1 MLKKKIAVLT
11 ATRAEYGLLRPVIK
25 RLRAS
30 EYFQV
35 ELVVTGMH
43 LSTEFGST
51 YKEIEQ
57 DGEHIDK
64 KIEILLSS
72 DTAVAM
78 SKAMGLA
85 MISFSE
91 YFETNR
97 PDAVL
102 VLGDRY
108 ETLAVTCAAMNAQIP
123 IIHMHGGEAT
133 EGLIDEAIRHAIT
146 KMSYL
151 HLTSTEQ
158 YRKRVIQMGE
168 QPERVFNVGATGVE
182 NALHVEIMSR
192 EELEDSLQCC
202 LDRPYAVVTFHPVTL
217 EVNSAK
223 VQMQE
228 LLAAMSEQP
237 EFLYL
242 CTKANADTGG
252 REINRLLDEYA
263 KTADN
268 IFVYESLGVR
278 RYLSALKYADVVIG
292 NSSSGIIEVPS
303 FGIPTIN
310 IGDRQKGRIQ
320 ADSIINCKP
329 DRRSISESIEKAR
342 STAFREIAKKTK
354 NPYGGGNTSQ
364 AIVDLLYEHLVK
376 RPIDLKKKFY
386 DLDVGEV

>member
-1 MLKKKIAVLT
+1 MMKISVIT

-25 RLRAS
+25 RLRTS

-57 DGEHIDK
+57 DGEHIDN

-85 MISFSE
+85 MISFAE
-91 YFETNR
+91 YFEYNK
-97 PDAVL
+97 PDAIL
-102 VLGDRY
+102 ILGDRY
-108 ETLAVTCAAMNAQIP
+108 EILAVSCAAMNARIP

-168 QPERVFNVGATGVE
+168 QPDRVFNVGATGVE
-182 NALHVEIMSR
+182 NALHVEIMDKK
-192 EELEDSLQCC
+192 ELEDSLKCR

-217 EVNSAK
+217 EADTAK
-223 VQMQE
+223 LQMQE
-228 LLAAMSEQP
+228 LLAAMDDHP
-237 EFLYL
+237 EYIYL
-242 CTKANADTGG
+242 CTKANADAGG

-263 KTADN
+263 KKVDN
-268 IFVYESLGVR
+268 TFVYESLGMR
-278 RYLSALKYADVVIG
+278 KYLSALKYADVVIG

-320 ADSIINCKP
+320 AESIINCEP
-329 DRRSISESIEKAR
+329 DRLSISKSIKKAKN
-342 STAFREIAKKTK
+342 TAFRESVKNAE
-354 NPYGGGNTSQ
+354 NPYGDGYTSK
-364 AIVDLLYEHLVK
+364 AIVDILYEHLIK
-376 RPIDLKKKFY
+376 RPIDLKKKFF
-386 DLDVGEV
+386 DVNMGEV

>member
-1 MLKKKIAVLT
+1 MKKKIVVLT

-30 EYFQV
+30 DYFQV

-51 YKEIEQ
+51 YREIEQ
-57 DGEHIDK
+57 DGERIDN

-78 SKAMGLA
+78 SKTMGLA

-91 YFETNR
+91 YFETSQ
-97 PDAVL
+97 PDGIL
-102 VLGDRY
+102 ILGDRY
-108 ETLAVTCAAMNAQIP
+108 EMLAVSCAAMNAQIP

-151 HLTSTEQ
+151 HLTSTER

-168 QPERVFNVGATGVE
+168 QPDRVFNVGATGVE
-182 NALHVEIMSR
+182 NALHVDIMDK
-192 EELEDSLQCC
+192 EELEDSLKCS

-217 EVNSAK
+217 ETNTAK
-223 VQMQE
+223 LQMQE
-228 LLAAMSEQP
+228 LLQAMSEHS
-237 EFLYL
+237 EYLYL
-242 CTKANADTGG
+242 CTKANADAGG
-252 REINRLLDEYA
+252 REINRLLDEHA
-263 KTADN
+263 KKADN

-329 DRRSISESIEKAR
+329 DRLSISESIEKAKDI
-342 STAFREIAKKTK
+342 AFRESAKKTK

-364 AIVDLLYEHLVK
+364 AIVDILYEHLVK

>member
-1 MLKKKIAVLT
+1 MRKKIAVAT

-30 EYFQV
+30 KYFQV

-57 DGEHIDK
+57 DGEHIDN

-85 MISFSE
+85 MISFAE
-91 YFETNR
+91 YFENNK

-102 VLGDRY
+102 ILGDRY
-108 ETLAVTCAAMNAQIP
+108 EILAVSCAAMNARIP

-168 QPERVFNVGATGVE
+168 QPDRVFNVGATGVE
-182 NALHVEIMSR
+182 NALHVETMDKK
-192 EELEDSLQCC
+192 ELEDSL
-202 LDRPYAVVTFHPVTL
+202 
-217 EVNSAK
+217 K
-223 VQMQE
+223 
-228 LLAAMSEQP
+228 
-237 EFLYL
+237 
-242 CTKANADTGG
+242 
-252 REINRLLDEYA
+252 
-263 KTADN
+263 
-268 IFVYESLGVR
+268 
-278 RYLSALKYADVVIG
+278 
-292 NSSSGIIEVPS
+292 
-303 FGIPTIN
+303 
-310 IGDRQKGRIQ
+310 
-320 ADSIINCKP
+320 
-329 DRRSISESIEKAR
+329 
-342 STAFREIAKKTK
+342 
-354 NPYGGGNTSQ
+354 
-364 AIVDLLYEHLVK
+364 
-376 RPIDLKKKFY
+376 
-386 DLDVGEV
+386 

>member
-1 MLKKKIAVLT
+1 MMKISVIT

-43 LSTEFGST
+43 LSMEFGST

-57 DGEHIDK
+57 DGEHIDN

-91 YFETNR
+91 YFETSK

-102 VLGDRY
+102 ILGDRY
-108 ETLAVTCAAMNAQIP
+108 EMLAVSCTAMNAKIP

-182 NALHVEIMSR
+182 NALHVDLMTR
-192 EELEDSLQCC
+192 EELEDSLKCS
-202 LDRPYAVVTFHPVTL
+202 LNRPYAIVTFHPVTL
-217 EVNSAK
+217 EADTVTL
-223 VQMQE
+223 QMQE
-228 LLAAMSEQP
+228 LLAAMQEHSEY
-237 EFLYL
+237 LYL
-242 CTKANADTGG
+242 CTKANADAGG

-263 KTADN
+263 KQTDN
-268 IFVYESLGVR
+268 IIVYESLGVH

-320 ADSIINCKP
+320 ADSIINCEP
-329 DRRSISESIEKAR
+329 DRLSIAESIEKAQNI
-342 STAFREIAKKTK
+342 AFRERVKRTK
-354 NPYGGGNTSQ
+354 NPYGSGHTSEVV
-364 AIVDLLYEHLVK
+364 VDILYEHLVIK
-376 RPIDLKKKFY
+376 PINLKKKFF
-386 DLDVGEV
+386 DLNIGEV

>member
-1 MLKKKIAVLT
+1 MKKKIAVVT
-11 ATRAEYGLLRPVIK
+11 ATRAEYGLLRPIIK

-30 EYFQV
+30 KYFQV

-57 DGEHIDK
+57 DGEHIDN

-85 MISFSE
+85 MISFAE
-91 YFETNR
+91 YFENNK
-97 PDAVL
+97 PDVVL
-102 VLGDRY
+102 ILGDRY
-108 ETLAVTCAAMNAQIP
+108 EILAVSCAAMNARIP

-168 QPERVFNVGATGVE
+168 QPDRVFNVGATGVE
-182 NALHVEIMSR
+182 NALHVETMDKK
-192 EELEDSLQCC
+192 ELEDSLKCH

-217 EVNSAK
+217 EADTAGL
-223 VQMQE
+223 QMKE
-228 LLAAMSEQP
+228 LLAAMDDHP
-237 EFLYL
+237 EYIYL
-242 CTKANADTGG
+242 CTKANADAGG
-252 REINRLLDEYA
+252 HEINRLLDEYA
-263 KTADN
+263 KRVNNT
-268 IFVYESLGVR
+268 FVYESLGMC

-320 ADSIINCKP
+320 AESIINCEP
-329 DRRSISESIEKAR
+329 DRFSISKSMKKAQD
-342 STAFREIAKKTK
+342 TAFRERIKNTK
-354 NPYGGGNTSQ
+354 NPYGDGHTSE
-364 AIVDLLYEHLVK
+364 AIMDILYEHLIK
-376 RPIDLKKKFY
+376 KSIDLKKKFF
-386 DLDVGEV
+386 DLDIGEV

>member
-1 MLKKKIAVLT
+1 MMKISIIT

-30 EYFQV
+30 GYFQV
-35 ELVVTGMH
+35 ELTVTGMH

-57 DGEHIDK
+57 DGEHIDN

-72 DTAVAM
+72 DTAVSM

-91 YFETNR
+91 YFEASK
-97 PDAVL
+97 PDAIL
-102 VLGDRY
+102 ILGDRY
-108 ETLAVTCAAMNAQIP
+108 EILAVACAAMNAQIP

-158 YRKRVIQMGE
+158 YRRRVIQMGE
-168 QPERVFNVGATGVE
+168 QPNRVFNVGATGVE
-182 NALHVEIMSR
+182 NALHVDTMSR
-192 EELEDSLQCC
+192 EELQDSLKCS

-217 EVNSAK
+217 ETNTAK
-223 VQMQE
+223 LQMQE
-228 LLAAMSEQP
+228 LLTAMMEHP
-237 EFLYL
+237 EYLYL
-242 CTKANADTGG
+242 CTKANADSGG
-252 REINRLLDEYA
+252 REINHLLDESA
-263 KTADN
+263 KEADN
-268 IFVYESLGVR
+268 IIVYESLGMR
-278 RYLSALKYADVVIG
+278 RYLSALRYADVVIG

-320 ADSIINCKP
+320 AESVINCRP
-329 DRRSISESIEKAR
+329 DRLSISKSIEKAQDI
-342 STAFREIAKKTK
+342 SFRKKIK
-354 NPYGGGNTSQ
+354 KAENPYGDGNTSK
-364 AIVDLLYEHLVK
+364 AIVDILYEHLVM
-376 RPIDLKKKFY
+376 RPIDLKKRFY
-386 DLDVGEV
+386 DLDIGEV